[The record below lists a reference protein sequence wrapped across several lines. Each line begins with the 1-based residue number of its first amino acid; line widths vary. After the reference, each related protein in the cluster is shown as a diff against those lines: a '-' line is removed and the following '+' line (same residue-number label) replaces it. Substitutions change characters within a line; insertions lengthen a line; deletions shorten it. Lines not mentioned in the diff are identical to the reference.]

1 MASAKE
7 RPVGVTHWKIMLG
20 GQESHGLFKRVSGL
34 SIKAEV
40 AKERATGE
48 NGLITGTH
56 ATVVSFGDITLHR
69 GIDDQKNFADWH
81 KEWVLGNGKVLDGSL
96 ELRDMKNNPI
106 AVFEF
111 TGAWP
116 SKYSAPAVSTDSNE
130 MAVET
135 ITITPETIRRKQ

>member
-1 MASAKE
+1 MPSKE
-7 RPVGVTHWKIMLG
+7 RPVGVTHWAITLQG
-20 GQESHGLFKRVSGL
+20 RESHGLFKRVSG
-34 SIKAEV
+34 IGARAEV
-40 AKERATGE
+40 AKERATAE

-81 KEWVLGNGKVLDGSL
+81 KEWVLGEGKLLDGTL
-96 ELRDMKNNPI
+96 ELRDMKNQPI

-111 TGAWP
+111 IGAWP
-116 SKYSAPAVSTDSNE
+116 SKYSAPAVNTDSNE

-135 ITITPETIRRKQ
+135 ITITPEYIRRKS